1 MSVSQCHITGWQI
14 FWNERALLENM
25 VALSLIRKYGHYT
38 DGEKVFFFNDKVEV
52 DFYVPQD
59 KLAIQVSY
67 SISHNTE
74 TYARE
79 LEALKRLPK
88 VLECERRVVVT
99 YEEEDTLTDEYG
111 DIEIIPLFRWLLN
124 QQ

>member
-1 MSVSQCHITGWQI
+1 MSYNRLANIL
-14 FWNERALLENM
+14 ERRALLENM

-38 DGEKVFFFNDKVEV
+38 DGEKVFFYNDKVEV

-74 TYARE
+74 THARE